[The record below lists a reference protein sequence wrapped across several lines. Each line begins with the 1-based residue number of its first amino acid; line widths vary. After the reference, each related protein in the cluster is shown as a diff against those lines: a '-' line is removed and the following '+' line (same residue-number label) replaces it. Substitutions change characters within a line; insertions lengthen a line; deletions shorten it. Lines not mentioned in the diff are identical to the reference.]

1 LSYLLEAE
9 AMPQTTPG
17 DPRDGGQ
24 HRPEAGRAER
34 SSQAGGRRPV
44 RTYRMSLGRRV
55 GDAIISA
62 LIRAGVVPSSYLL
75 TTRGRKTGRL
85 RTNPVTIVESNGRR
99 WLVAPYGPV
108 SWVHN
113 ARAAGRVTLHRRR
126 ETLECEVREVTPEE
140 AGPVLKQYVAISRP
154 TRPYFQAAKDAPVE
168 EFIGEAG
175 RHPVFELTPVQ

>member
-1 LSYLLEAE
+1 
-9 AMPQTTPG
+9 MPQTTPG

-24 HRPEAGRAER
+24 HRPEAGQAER

-99 WLVAPYGPV
+99 
-108 SWVHN
+108 
-113 ARAAGRVTLHRRR
+113 
-126 ETLECEVREVTPEE
+126 
-140 AGPVLKQYVAISRP
+140 
-154 TRPYFQAAKDAPVE
+154 
-168 EFIGEAG
+168 
-175 RHPVFELTPVQ
+175 